1 MCRGFPGGAVVKNPP
16 TSAGDA
22 RDVGLIPGSRRS
34 LEVGDGNQLQYSCL
48 ENCMDR
54 GAWWATVHWVRKN
67 WTQLNAHTR
76 TLCVRQGALCA
87 FFFFFNWS
95 GQKVGSGSSLGAYET
110 QMNFWPII
118 SRRDLF
124 EEILQHI
131 KTT

>member
-16 TSAGDA
+16 ANAGDA

-34 LEVGDGNQLQYSCL
+34 LGVGNGNQLQYSCL

-54 GAWWATVHWVRKN
+54 GAWWATVHWVRKT
-67 WTQLNAHTR
+67 WTQLNAR
-76 TLCVRQGALCA
+76 TCTLRVRQGL
-87 FFFFFNWS
+87 FVPFFFNWS

-110 QMNFWPII
+110 QMNIWPII